1 MSMSSNR
8 YVMSMSTSRTGS
20 SDTSNNRNRFCSS
33 GNCYSMSM
41 STSRS
46 SCCGRS
52 TTRYDRYRFKR
63 IYITSKCKN
72 TIYIRYSSSSRTC
85 SGCYIVSMSRDRYT
99 MSMSSSG
106 CRRCCSTG
114 YICDCIFS
122 RSDSMSMSASGSAS
136 YSCFTSFT
144 NTSTCYICDCS
155 FSRSDSMSMSTSR
168 SSISYR
174 GNNCSFFSLGGYSM
188 SMSRECNTMSMSTSA
203 FLFNICNNCSFFG
216 LRGYSMSMSRECNT
230 VSMSTSRCCCSGCFT
245 SFTGIRLC
253 TSTGRTGSSRSA
265 SLIGNSNRFIDST
278 SCTGFSRCTST
289 GRTGSSSTSRS
300 SCTGQSDCTFLYVV
314 FKVSFGCTNSF
325 PIVCITIFDSDKFN
339 IRSRKSTV
347 ALDKVNF
354 THCLSRSC
362 SCRLTTRTS
371 CIDYQLNTS
380 TNKISDVFK
389 CHRSSIARLNILR
402 VNVIYRSICTFTKAN
417 LLNCQRSR
425 HDKKSF
431 LFYI

>member
-85 SGCYIVSMSRDRYT
+85 SGCYIMSMSRDRYT

-168 SSISYR
+168 CSISYR
-174 GNNCSFFSLGGYSM
+174 GNNCSFFS
-188 SMSRECNTMSMSTSA
+188 
-203 FLFNICNNCSFFG
+203 

-230 VSMSTSRCCCSGCFT
+230 VSMSTSAFLFNTCNNCSFFSLRGYSMSMSSNRYAMSMTSSRCCCSGCFA
-245 SFTGIRLC
+245 SFTSIRLC

-265 SLIGNSNRFIDST
+265 SIIGNSNRFIDST

-289 GRTGSSSTSRS
+289 GRTSSSSTSRS
-300 SCTGQSDCTFLYVV
+300 SCTGQSDSTFLYVV

-325 PIVCITIFDSDKFN
+325 PIICRTIFDSDKFN
-339 IRSRKSTV
+339 VRSRKSTV

-354 THCLSRSC
+354 THCLSRSS
-362 SCRLTTRTS
+362 SCRFTIRTG

-380 TNKISDVFK
+380 TNQGRNVLK
-389 CHRSSIARLNILR
+389 CHSSSIARLNILC
-402 VNVIYRSICTFTKAN
+402 VNIIYRSICTFTKAN
-417 LLNCQRSR
+417 LLNCQSR